1 MSARILYIDS
11 DFGYILDKNTIKE
24 YVDEIPKLEEYIK
37 KIYII

>member
-1 MSARILYIDS
+1 MSAHILYIDS
-11 DFGYILDKNTIKE
+11 DYGYTLSKNMIKE